1 MDFYE
6 LNSPQVAAEV
16 LDGEAMVI
24 DFKNGLYFSLRG
36 SAALIWTLL
45 MAHHSVSRITG
56 QLEAQLEHAHQVIP
70 EFIAQLEQKE
80 LIRLSSQDSI
90 EIQLPLSNEPLQKPE
105 LELFDDMQALLLLDP
120 IHEVEPSQG
129 WPVASKKT

>member
-1 MDFYE
+1 MEIFE

-36 SAALIWTLL
+36 SAALIWSLVVT
-45 MAHHSVSRITG
+45 HHSVSSITL
-56 QLEAQLEHAHQVIP
+56 QLEARLEDANELIP
-70 EFIAQLEQKE
+70 AFIAKLEQQE
-80 LIRLSSQDSI
+80 LIRVSSQTTTEVQLSS
-90 EIQLPLSNEPLQKPE
+90 SNEPLQNPE

-120 IHEVEPSQG
+120 IHEVEPSRG
-129 WPVASKKT
+129 WPSASKKV